1 MTEQACRKIHRYR
14 VGVTAAH
21 AGIFDVAHICMVVLA
36 SNTDHACTDIDV
48 AVPGAA
54 NSSESTNSCVI
65 AADRVSRERLR
76 VKRYV

>member
-1 MTEQACRKIHRYR
+1 
-14 VGVTAAH
+14 
-21 AGIFDVAHICMVVLA
+21 MVILA

-54 NSSESTNSCVI
+54 NSSESANSCVI

-76 VKRYV
+76 AKRYV